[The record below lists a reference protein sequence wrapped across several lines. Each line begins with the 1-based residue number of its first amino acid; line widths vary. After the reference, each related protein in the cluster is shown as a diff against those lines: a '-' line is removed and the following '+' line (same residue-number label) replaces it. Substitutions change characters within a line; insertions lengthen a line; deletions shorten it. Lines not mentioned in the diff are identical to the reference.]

1 MPYCTIEEAW
11 SQSLNPELNNDLN
24 KDIGSD
30 LGYQNIN
37 LKDQELHNSKG
48 KPIRKKKRRNEI
60 EKIEFLTCHV
70 PIIDCLNIMVPK
82 QD

>member
-1 MPYCTIEEAW
+1 MPYCTIEAW

-48 KPIRKKKRRNEI
+48 KPIRKKKEETRS
-60 EKIEFLTCHV
+60 K
-70 PIIDCLNIMVPK
+70 K
-82 QD
+82 QSSYVTYLQ